1 MNNRIYPVT
10 QTDINTE
17 NYEVKL
23 NGVNIELDTAR
34 VSAYPFNRAWPGHQ
48 RQIEQTELVN
58 FVRFGCAGENILEVK
73 CKEKFDNFII
83 RPQSLNF
90 KSELTTDGTIRVLM
104 TKPAYFT
111 IEPFGRKNALHIFAD
126 PMVEYTTSEAEEV
139 IYFGK
144 GEHELGVIELK
155 SNQTLFIDE
164 GAVVY
169 ARIHA
174 FDAKNIR
181 IIGHGILDN
190 SHNKAELLFEA
201 NVENNGLHSAGN
213 AVRRHT
219 IHLEYCENIEIK
231 GITIRDSLLF
241 TIVPAGC
248 RNVEIKNVKIIGNW
262 RYNSDGI
269 DVINSENVHIA
280 DCFIRTF
287 DDSICAKGFSV
298 KIVQNKEEQLN
309 ELMYHNGG
317 DYSVFKDVLVENCV
331 IWNDW
336 GKCLEIGAETCAEE
350 IYNFHYKNCDIIHV
364 TGTVISCLN
373 VDWADVHDIS
383 YENINIEYDDQIL
396 IPKIQ
401 GNDTEKYDNSSDLNF
416 APETIGLEIAYSS
429 AYSSIKT
436 EKGKRG
442 KIRNFTFNNICLYGR
457 QQPFLFFQG
466 FDKEHLCENITI
478 QNFYHNGKKLDDL
491 SNFKLEVNKFQKNIT
506 IK

>member
-1 MNNRIYPVT
+1 MSSRIYAVT
-10 QTDINTE
+10 KTDIDTE
-17 NYEVKL
+17 NYDVKL
-23 NGVNIELDTAR
+23 NGVNLELNTAR

-58 FVRFGCAGENILEVK
+58 FVSFACEGENILEIK
-73 CKEKFDNFII
+73 SKESFENVII
-83 RPQSLNF
+83 RPQSLKF
-90 KSELTTDGTIRVLM
+90 KHEVTSDGTVKVYM

-126 PMVEYTTSEAEEV
+126 PMIEYRTCENEEV
-139 IYFGK
+139 IYFGE
-144 GEHELGVIELK
+144 GEHEVGVIELK
-155 SNQTLFIDE
+155 DNQTLFLDE

-174 FDAKNIR
+174 LDAKNIK
-181 IIGHGILDN
+181 IVGHGILDN

-201 NVENNGLHSAGN
+201 NVENNGLHSASN
-213 AVRRHT
+213 AIRRHT

-269 DVINSENVHIA
+269 DVINSENIHIA

-287 DDSICAKGFSV
+287 DDSICAKGFSA
-298 KIVQNKEEQLN
+298 KSVQNKEEQLH
-309 ELMYHNGG
+309 ELICHNGG

-336 GKCLEIGAETCAEE
+336 GKCLEIGAETCANE
-350 IYNFHYKNCDIIHV
+350 ICNFNYRNCDLIHV

-373 VDWADVHDIS
+373 VDWADIHDIN

-401 GNDTEKYDNSSDLNF
+401 SSNIDKYESHDLDF

-429 AYSSIKT
+429 AYSSIKDANRQ
-436 EKGKRG
+436 RG
-442 KIRNFTFNNICLYGR
+442 KIRNFSYKNICLYGR
-457 QQPFLFFQG
+457 QQPFLFFKG
-466 FDKEHLCENITI
+466 FDSEHQCENITI

-491 SNFKLEVNKFQKNIT
+491 SNFKLEVNEFQKNIV